1 MSGSGK
7 YAWSG
12 RLSSFFLQWIAV
24 DGEFEG
30 LISGFDSQ
38 VVGECVG
45 RCASI
50 NLAITLLNGTIVIV
64 GRLRSDFRLQTPLDS
79 VKLVQKQREQ
89 KEKRGASHF

>member
-1 MSGSGK
+1 M
-7 YAWSG
+7 
-12 RLSSFFLQWIAV
+12 SSFFLQWIAV

-38 VVGECVG
+38 VVGESVG
-45 RCASI
+45 RCAVI
-50 NLAITLLNGTIVIV
+50 KLAITFLNRATVIL